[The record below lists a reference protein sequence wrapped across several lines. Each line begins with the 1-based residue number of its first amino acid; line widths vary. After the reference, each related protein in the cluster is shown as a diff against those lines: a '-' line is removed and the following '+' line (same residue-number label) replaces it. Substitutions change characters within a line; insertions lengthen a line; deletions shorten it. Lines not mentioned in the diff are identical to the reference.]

1 MTAVTVMKRPNVK
14 SRNVKLMG
22 LDPHKKY
29 RLFNEDG
36 TAYVKGM
43 NDEGV
48 EQAYAGATLMN
59 AGIQI
64 CETWGDYQ
72 SLLIH
77 VKEA

>member
-1 MTAVTVMKRPNVK
+1 
-14 SRNVKLMG
+14 
-22 LDPHKKY
+22 
-29 RLFNEDG
+29 
-36 TAYVKGM
+36 M
-43 NDEGV
+43 NDEDV

-64 CETWGDYQ
+64 GETWGDYQ